1 MKKSPCFIALLIL
14 LTNSVLGQTE
24 YDEAEN
30 DRFYDRLADITLSKI
45 SDFPTN
51 TQLSIA
57 IVRNG
62 ETGYYG
68 VLKSQDSVQ
77 YIENQNAVFEI
88 GSLTKVF
95 TATVLASLVVDRQ
108 INLTEP
114 INPYY
119 PFHLHNNVQL
129 TFESLANHTSG
140 LPRLPGNL
148 VLSDINNPYKGY
160 GKSQLEDYLKN
171 TVEIENEDTK
181 TYAYS
186 NIGSGLLGYTLGVS
200 QGSDVQLLM
209 EDRIFDKYNMIR
221 SYTNVQNI
229 NDDQVFVKGQD
240 GNGETTANWDFNILF
255 AAGGVLSTSAD
266 LAKFAT
272 AQFDPKNVELAL
284 TRKPTFKVNDNM
296 EIGLGWHVLK
306 SQNAKELIWHN
317 GGTGGYSSSMIVNT
331 TDETAVIILSNVS
344 AFHPQGANI
353 DQLCFELILELDKN

>member
-1 MKKSPCFIALLIL
+1 MKKLPCFIVLLIL
-14 LTNSVLGQTE
+14 LKSSALGQTE
-24 YDEAEN
+24 YDEAES
-30 DRFYDRLADITLSKI
+30 DSFYDNLADITLSKI

-57 IVRNG
+57 IIRNG

-77 YIENQNAVFEI
+77 YIENQNTVFEI

-148 VLSDINNPYKGY
+148 VVLDVNNPYKGY

-171 TVEIENEDTK
+171 TVEIENKGTK
-181 TYAYS
+181 AYAYS
-186 NIGSGLLGYTLGVS
+186 NTGPGLLGYTLGVS
-200 QGSDVQLLM
+200 QDSDVQFLM

-221 SYTNVQNI
+221 SYTNVHSI

-240 GNGETTANWDFNILF
+240 VNGETTANWDFNILF
-255 AAGGVLSTSAD
+255 SAGGVLSTSAD
-266 LAKFAT
+266 LAKFAK

-331 TDETAVIILSNVS
+331 TDETAAIILSNVS
-344 AFHPQGANI
+344 AFHPQGGNI
-353 DQLCFELILELDKN
+353 DQLCFELILELDKI